1 VRGPSAADLVR
12 LWEAGAAASGVE
24 RGVLLLSAAAAD
36 PHDDLAAL
44 SIGERDRQLLK
55 VRERLFGAWLHSV
68 ADCPRCGIRLQ
79 FTLDLR
85 DLCAGTTGELAAPH
99 VDVTDGDL
107 RLRVRPPNSHDLAV
121 IADCDDVML
130 AKRVLA
136 ERCVVDVSKAGVP
149 ILPSDLPD
157 RALTTVAAA
166 MTAAD
171 PGADLVLDLRCE
183 ACEERWPLAL
193 DIVMFVWQEIESVAR
208 RVLNEVHELA
218 WAYGW
223 GEADILGMSDARRR
237 HYLALVR

>member
-12 LWEAGAAASGVE
+12 LWEAGTGASGVE
-24 RGVLLLSAAAAD
+24 RGVLLLAAAGAGD
-36 PHDDLAAL
+36 PSDDLASI
-44 SIGERDRQLLK
+44 SIGERDRRLLK
-55 VRERLFGAWLHSV
+55 LRERLFGAWLHSV

-85 DLCAGTTGELAAPH
+85 DLLAAGAAAAPH
-99 VDVTDGDL
+99 VDVTDSDL
-107 RLRVRPPNSHDLAV
+107 RLRIRPPNSHDLAV
-121 IADCDDVML
+121 IADCDDIAL

-136 ERCVVDVSKAGVP
+136 ERCVVEVSRAGVP
-149 ILPSDLPD
+149 MLPCDVPD
-157 RALTTVAAA
+157 SALAAVAAA

-171 PGADLVLDLRCE
+171 PGGDHVLDLRCE
-183 ACEERWPLAL
+183 ACDERWPLAL
-193 DIVMFVWQEIESVAR
+193 DVVAFVWQELESMAR

-223 GEADILGMSDARRR
+223 GEAEILGMTDARRR